1 MLLPPINRRSRSE
14 LPQLTPIPTPIRLDD
29 QSLASDQFKTIDST
43 AAFLTLHGRR
53 KKKTASDPFNSGVT
67 LRSQRSKSLET
78 LISKCKESVREE
90 DDMLKAQLA
99 EAQIRIQSMIKDLV
113 RRPKEMHTYASVKSR
128 NKILQDQDYIS
139 HASVRKMLI
148 DNRMKFKRARV
159 MAIGN

>member
-1 MLLPPINRRSRSE
+1 
-14 LPQLTPIPTPIRLDD
+14 
-29 QSLASDQFKTIDST
+29 
-43 AAFLTLHGRR
+43 
-53 KKKTASDPFNSGVT
+53 
-67 LRSQRSKSLET
+67 
-78 LISKCKESVREE
+78 
-90 DDMLKAQLA
+90 MLKAQLA